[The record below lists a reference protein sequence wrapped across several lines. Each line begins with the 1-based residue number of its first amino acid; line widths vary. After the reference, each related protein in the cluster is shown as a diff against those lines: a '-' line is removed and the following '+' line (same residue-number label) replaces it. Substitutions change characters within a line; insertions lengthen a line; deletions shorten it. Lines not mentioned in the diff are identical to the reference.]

1 MNNAKLLAEH
11 EDYWLNNAKLL
22 AEHEDCWLNNA
33 KLLAERED
41 YWLNN
46 AKLLAEHEDHWL
58 NNEDH
63 WLNNSYQLNANWIVL
78 DNATQEEV
86 GHLHMHY
93 LLYGNSLYV
102 NGRLNVIDSVLIIA
116 PCNNHLVL
124 KYLRLVVKTINAKL
138 LTEQSTLKLMAK
150 VVCWTS
156 QVYYIASSTML

>member
-1 MNNAKLLAEH
+1 M
-11 EDYWLNNAKLL
+11 
-22 AEHEDCWLNNA
+22 
-33 KLLAERED
+33 
-41 YWLNN
+41 
-46 AKLLAEHEDHWL
+46 
-58 NNEDH
+58 
-63 WLNNSYQLNANWIVL
+63 SIVTMWSVFP
-78 DNATQEEV
+78 NPVT
-86 GHLHMHY
+86 
-93 LLYGNSLYV
+93 YV